1 MADFEKHLSIGLNMI
16 PGVVVILHHLMAFAL
31 TADQLVSEKEQGLL
45 TRTYICGLPL
55 YLSLICQL
63 FSHFIVIVPQVF
75 FKKIYS
81 ENLKKCYV
89 YTPKIQELSMQ
100 AILSTA
106 ILSLFYGV
114 STMENAVYSYSMIFG
129 LLIIQAICGMCFGTY
144 ILALS
149 LILWRSVIDQI
160 FDY

>member
-1 MADFEKHLSIGLNMI
+1 M
-16 PGVVVILHHLMAFAL
+16 
-31 TADQLVSEKEQGLL
+31 
-45 TRTYICGLPL
+45 L
-55 YLSLICQL
+55 YL
-63 FSHFIVIVPQVF
+63 
-75 FKKIYS
+75 K
-81 ENLKKCYV
+81 
-89 YTPKIQELSMQ
+89 LSMQ

-129 LLIIQAICGMCFGTY
+129 LLIIQAICGMCFGKY

>member
-63 FSHFIVIVPQVF
+63 FSHFIVIVPQVQ
-75 FKKIYS
+75 K
-81 ENLKKCYV
+81 NLFCKLEKMLCL
-89 YTPKIQELSMQ
+89 YT
-100 AILSTA
+100 
-106 ILSLFYGV
+106 
-114 STMENAVYSYSMIFG
+114 
-129 LLIIQAICGMCFGTY
+129 
-144 ILALS
+144 
-149 LILWRSVIDQI
+149 
-160 FDY
+160 

>member
-1 MADFEKHLSIGLNMI
+1 
-16 PGVVVILHHLMAFAL
+16 
-31 TADQLVSEKEQGLL
+31 
-45 TRTYICGLPL
+45 
-55 YLSLICQL
+55 
-63 FSHFIVIVPQVF
+63 
-75 FKKIYS
+75 
-81 ENLKKCYV
+81 
-89 YTPKIQELSMQ
+89 MQ

-144 ILALS
+144 ILILALS
-149 LILWRSVIDQI
+149 LILWRLAIDQI

>member
-63 FSHFIVIVPQVF
+63 FSHFIVIVPQVSKGGHELLQYNFHSCTFNSGAF
-75 FKKIYS
+75 FK
-81 ENLKKCYV
+81 
-89 YTPKIQELSMQ
+89 
-100 AILSTA
+100 
-106 ILSLFYGV
+106 
-114 STMENAVYSYSMIFG
+114 
-129 LLIIQAICGMCFGTY
+129 
-144 ILALS
+144 
-149 LILWRSVIDQI
+149 
-160 FDY
+160 